1 MVGFRNDY
9 RNYAGDVFRHGNAT
23 PLLPAEKPLTDARY
37 QVKGKIYNLQDYL
50 KRQNVSGMLVLKNG
64 KVAYKYLGE
73 GNTDSTLWTSRS
85 VGKSVVSALVG
96 VAIKEGK
103 STRTTLSPNTNRI

>member
-64 KVAYKYLGE
+64 KVAYKYRE
-73 GNTDSTLWTSRS
+73 KAIPTQRS
-85 VGKSVVSALVG
+85 GRRVPWANRWFPRWWAL
-96 VAIKEGK
+96 
-103 STRTTLSPNTNRI
+103 R

>member
-1 MVGFRNDY
+1 MPDSRTHIPCSRSRADRVVGFRNDY

-50 KRQNVSGMLVLKNG
+50 KRQNVSGMLVLKKWQSG
-64 KVAYKYLGE
+64 L
-73 GNTDSTLWTSRS
+73 
-85 VGKSVVSALVG
+85 
-96 VAIKEGK
+96 
-103 STRTTLSPNTNRI
+103 